1 MLPSDWRDVEKGEL
15 RTATVIALSDIECY
29 RLDREAFKETLQSRP
44 EIAEDI
50 STILARRR
58 VELEATREDLNE
70 ETKKN
75 RMRFHQGD
83 LLRRIKNYF
92 TLDR

>member
-1 MLPSDWRDVEKGEL
+1 MLRRENCAPQPLSL
-15 RTATVIALSDIECY
+15 LSDIECY

-50 STILARRR
+50 STILVRRR

>member
-83 LLRRIKNYF
+83 LLRRIKNF